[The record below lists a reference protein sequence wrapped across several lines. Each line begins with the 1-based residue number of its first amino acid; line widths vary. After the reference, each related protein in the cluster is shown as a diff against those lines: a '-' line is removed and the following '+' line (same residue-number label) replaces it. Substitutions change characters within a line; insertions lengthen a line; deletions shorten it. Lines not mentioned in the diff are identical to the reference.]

1 MSRSLGDVVAAS
13 SGPRS
18 ACGRHQ
24 LITGCQSCP
33 EALVRKGLYKLYS
46 VATAGLL
53 VRYRGVPGFKL
64 QVQLD
69 RSVQIQV
76 SPLAVL

>member
-24 LITGCQSCP
+24 LITDCQSCP
-33 EALVRKGLYKLYS
+33 EALVRKGLYS

-53 VRYRGVPGFKL
+53 VCYRGVPGFKL

-69 RSVQIQV
+69 RPVHIQV